1 MRSAIKSAHSFDVR
15 ALPEPGVERLSDRQ
29 VNGNLIG
36 SCPQDIV
43 RERGDKSARGRN
55 RVIWREMK
63 ILSRCDGQSR
73 RFALGQKKMKRRPAP
88 QQRSVWGG
96 SLFLKHFHGN

>member
-29 VNGNLIG
+29 VNGNFTG

-63 ILSRCDGQSR
+63 ILSRCDFRILNLLPLQTRSSP
-73 RFALGQKKMKRRPAP
+73 ALGHTGFKRGEAI
-88 QQRSVWGG
+88 
-96 SLFLKHFHGN
+96 